1 VKRRDFLGTLLG
13 SLASAPCLLPERANA
28 EPAQKP
34 VVIGILGAQNEA
46 SQGRLWKEFVERLR
60 AMGWIERQNI
70 VFEYRWADAHN
81 ERFGQIAAEFVR
93 LNVDLIAT
101 SSTPTVIAAKQATS
115 SIPIVFA
122 NASDPVANGLV
133 ASLSRP
139 GGNATG
145 LSTQLADS
153 ASKRIG
159 LLREIAPGIRRL
171 AIMAYTD
178 DPAAT
183 REAKEADAVARRL
196 GLDVLAP
203 VIRSVDDIEPAFN
216 AVKGQAD
223 GLYFCNSNLFNTRRR
238 QIVSL
243 TVAAKLPA
251 VYDSYGFVDLGGL
264 ISYGPNGSALFR
276 RAAELVDKILRGA
289 TPADIPVEQPTEF
302 IMAAN
307 TAAAKALGVEIPQTL
322 LLQADRIVE

>member
-13 SLASAPCLLPERANA
+13 SLASALGLLPEQASA
-28 EPAQKP
+28 EPTRKSA
-34 VVIGILGAQNEA
+34 VIGILGAQTEA
-46 SQGRLWKEFVERLR
+46 SQGRLWSEFVERLR
-60 AMGWIERQNI
+60 ALGWIEGKNI
-70 VFEYRWADAHN
+70 VIEYRWADAHN
-81 ERFGQIAAEFVR
+81 ERFGEIAAEFVR

-115 SIPIVFA
+115 SIPIVFT

-159 LLREIAPGIRRL
+159 MLRDIVPGMRRL
-171 AIMAYTD
+171 AILAYTD

-183 REAKEADAVARRL
+183 REAKEAEAVARRL
-196 GLDVLAP
+196 GLDAVTP
-203 VIRSVDDIEPAFN
+203 VIRSVDDIEPAFD
-216 AVKGQAD
+216 AVKSVVN

-238 QIVSL
+238 QLVSL

-251 VYDSYGFVDLGGL
+251 IYDSYGFVDLGGL
-264 ISYGPNGSALFR
+264 ISYGPNGPALFR

-289 TPADIPVEQPTEF
+289 TPAEIPVEQPTEF
-302 IMAAN
+302 VMTVN
-307 TAAAKALGVEIPQTL
+307 TAAAKALGLEIPQTL